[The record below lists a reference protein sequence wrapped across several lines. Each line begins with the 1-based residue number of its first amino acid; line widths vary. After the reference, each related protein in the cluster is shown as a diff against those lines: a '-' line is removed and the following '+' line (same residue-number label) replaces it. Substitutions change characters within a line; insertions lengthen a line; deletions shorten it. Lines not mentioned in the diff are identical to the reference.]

1 LSELCGVSRR
11 TLFRDLDLLRQA
23 GVPVLFDDDEGYY
36 RLEHPYFLPPTA
48 FTAEEALSMLLV
60 CYELGANGRMPFY
73 SAARQAAIKLEAS
86 LPANL
91 REQVRSVTA
100 AVQIH
105 LTPTNPLAGAEPIYR
120 QLLHCASHREAVRIR
135 YTSFADDAEI
145 MTKLSPYRL
154 LFSRHSWYA
163 IGRSS
168 LHREVRTFHVG
179 RISNLELLAERF
191 EVPHQFSIDRYLGNA
206 WHLIPEP
213 GPHSE
218 VLVRFEKLVAR
229 NVAEVHWHKTQRVEF
244 LPDGRLEF
252 RVTVSGLGEISWWL
266 LGYGDQVEVLQ
277 PARLRRMV
285 ADRVTRLAARYAE
298 EG

>member
-1 LSELCGVSRR
+1 
-11 TLFRDLDLLRQA
+11 
-23 GVPVLFDDDEGYY
+23 
-36 RLEHPYFLPPTA
+36 
-48 FTAEEALSMLLV
+48 
-60 CYELGANGRMPFY
+60 MPG
-73 SAARQAAIKLEAS
+73 S
-86 LPANL
+86 L

-135 YTSFADDAEI
+135 YTSFAEDAEI
-145 MTKLSPYRL
+145 VTKLSPYRL

-168 LHREVRTFHVG
+168 LHREVRTFNVG
-179 RISNLELLAERF
+179 RISKLELLAEGF

-213 GPHSE
+213 GPDAE

-229 NVAEVHWHKTQRVEF
+229 NVAEVHWHKTQRMEF

-252 RVTVSGLGEISWWL
+252 LRDGVGAGRNFV
-266 LGYGDQVEVLQ
+266 VA
-277 PARLRRMV
+277 ARLRRPGRSDRAAAAAADDRRPRRPAGLGGTTEMV
-285 ADRVTRLAARYAE
+285 NSGQAATLDRRAAR
-298 EG
+298 